1 MGRNPVRG
9 GSPARESRAR
19 SSIVFRDGALV
30 HAVIRVDSLS
40 TLVVFRVRKMVAVI
54 TA

>member
-1 MGRNPVRG
+1 M
-9 GSPARESRAR
+9 
-19 SSIVFRDGALV
+19 FRDGALV